1 MKLYINE
8 AINEYIKRDI
18 FPWHM
23 PGHKRKVAMDHL
35 FEKDFTEVPGLDDLH
50 HPEGI
55 IKDAEDEIAK
65 VYGTRKSFFLVNGS
79 TSGIMAAIYAAV
91 SIYKDAK
98 PKILVARNCHKSVF
112 NAIELLGAEPV
123 YVYPD
128 RFLMEENDR
137 DDSSI
142 YKGLRPEDFVILKD
156 ELASGNIACA
166 VITSPTYEG
175 FLSDV
180 NGISSLLH
188 KYGIPFIVDEA
199 HGAHLPFCDKFG
211 RSAIYSGADMVI
223 QSLHKTLP
231 ALTQTA
237 VLHIADTKMC
247 DDRYLS
253 TGSHEVDSKPASNA
267 GVVASIHND
276 LEDRVR
282 KYLRIFMSSSPS
294 YVFLANMER
303 CIAWCDENRDE
314 FEKFYD
320 RVTDFRKRINAIGL
334 HNIELLTGDV
344 SRMTTGVN
352 KSADGNEAGTH
363 EVNSVRGLRI
373 DPSRLTFVIKGMSG
387 RKAAKLLEEK
397 YGIVVEMTGADH
409 IVLISTVMDS
419 EEDFMRLES
428 AIKELDVDIEY
439 GSDHQDEEKTV
450 VSLEEFVV
458 HTDHGECPIN
468 YAIGLRSKDYI
479 YMYPPGS
486 PIIAPGDTITKEM
499 TETIL
504 ACLERGGSVRI
515 Q

>member
-79 TSGIMAAIYAAV
+79 TSGIMSAIYAAV

-188 KYGIPFIVDEA
+188 KYGIPLIVDEA

-314 FEKFYD
+314 FDKFYD
-320 RVTDFRKRINAIGL
+320 RVMAFRKRTEAEGL
-334 HNIELLTGDV
+334 HNIGLLP
-344 SRMTTGVN
+344 
-352 KSADGNEAGTH
+352 ADRVKT
-363 EVNSVRGLRI
+363 

-450 VSLEEFVV
+450 VGLEEFVV

>member
-79 TSGIMAAIYAAV
+79 TSGIMSAIYAAV

-188 KYGIPFIVDEA
+188 KYGIPLIVDEA

-314 FEKFYD
+314 FDKFYD
-320 RVTDFRKRINAIGL
+320 RVMAFRKRTEAEGL
-334 HNIELLTGDV
+334 HNIGLLP
-344 SRMTTGVN
+344 
-352 KSADGNEAGTH
+352 ADRVKT
-363 EVNSVRGLRI
+363 

-428 AIKELDVDIEY
+428 AIKELGVANHEVSALTFFLRVIEWMRA
-439 GSDHQDEEKTV
+439 
-450 VSLEEFVV
+450 
-458 HTDHGECPIN
+458 N
-468 YAIGLRSKDYI
+468 Y
-479 YMYPPGS
+479 
-486 PIIAPGDTITKEM
+486 
-499 TETIL
+499 
-504 ACLERGGSVRI
+504 
-515 Q
+515 